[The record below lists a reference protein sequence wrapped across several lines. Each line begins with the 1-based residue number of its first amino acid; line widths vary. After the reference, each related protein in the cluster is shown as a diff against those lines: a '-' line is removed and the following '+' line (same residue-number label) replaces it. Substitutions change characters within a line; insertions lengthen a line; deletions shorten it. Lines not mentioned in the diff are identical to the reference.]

1 MHACAVPKAGRRE
14 TCSPLLEKWS
24 QGRLAAATSG
34 ESSHLHCVRTRSRPR
49 PLGSPPLASNQP
61 PSGVSHLR
69 GPFLPRWC
77 LRGKSRVDELVQI
90 PRPGKTSLSHH
101 GRTAS
106 SGTPAS
112 GRHAGTVHG
121 ASLPAGEEAHR
132 RKTGRHPETF
142 WPPICPL
149 ATQRRSRGK
158 DPRLAAR
165 EESGRDL

>member
-34 ESSHLHCVRTRSRPR
+34 ESSHLHRVRTRSRPR

-61 PSGVSHLR
+61 PPGVSHLR

-106 SGTPAS
+106 SGTTDS

-121 ASLPAGEEAHR
+121 ASLPAEKASCVGRTRLRILHKQMDSGLPESSRRDERGEDSR
-132 RKTGRHPETF
+132 R
-142 WPPICPL
+142 C
-149 ATQRRSRGK
+149 SRADG
-158 DPRLAAR
+158 LH
-165 EESGRDL
+165 

>member
-1 MHACAVPKAGRRE
+1 MSPPISTVFALNPGRGPWAPRR
-14 TCSPLLEKWS
+14 SL
-24 QGRLAAATSG
+24 RTS
-34 ESSHLHCVRTRSRPR
+34 R
-49 PLGSPPLASNQP
+49 PLGSVTFADLFFRG
-61 PSGVSHLR
+61 GVY
-69 GPFLPRWC
+69 GE
-77 LRGKSRVDELVQI
+77 KSRVDELVQI

-112 GRHAGTVHG
+112 GRLAGAVHG

-158 DPRLAAR
+158 DRGLLPGKRAEGTCRPAR
-165 EESGRDL
+165 ELKTLEKTVPYFWGAG